1 MDFLKSKTQIFR
13 PKTIISLNP
22 LFYKEK
28 EFLKEDD
35 YKNQIINNYNY
46 LNLKN
51 TQSISTSIDDI
62 KNNEIKDFCSM
73 NNLMPINILKNT
85 ILIKEINCLNKLSVN
100 LFQKQIN
107 LKSNNENEKIFENK
121 LILKI
126 GKDKN
131 ILNKN
136 KNIIENNI
144 EVKNVI
150 NPKNV
155 NNCCFVNKNF
165 NDNKTNKSIHSVIRA
180 KKNEESKIFQE
191 DTIKNK
197 NNILIKKELLS
208 SFPPK
213 ISLLYNNKYLLESNT
228 KNNFLNDNSYKK
240 LSRSVVPNIF
250 YNHIMIKNKKAKF
263 ENQKFNSISTTN
275 RIKGKL
281 LTIIYFIPI

>member
-131 ILNKN
+131 SLNNN

-150 NPKNV
+150 HPKNV
-155 NNCCFVNKNF
+155 N
-165 NDNKTNKSIHSVIRA
+165 
-180 KKNEESKIFQE
+180 
-191 DTIKNK
+191 
-197 NNILIKKELLS
+197 
-208 SFPPK
+208 
-213 ISLLYNNKYLLESNT
+213 
-228 KNNFLNDNSYKK
+228 
-240 LSRSVVPNIF
+240 
-250 YNHIMIKNKKAKF
+250 
-263 ENQKFNSISTTN
+263 
-275 RIKGKL
+275 
-281 LTIIYFIPI
+281 IY